1 MLDMSKGFLDER
13 RLLDG
18 PWQMLERDVAR
29 LMLAN
34 AFVDVRIVAG
44 SGDHGGDV
52 LGVKGDQLWVFQ
64 CKHTTTQAPPKSALA
79 EVVNAARYYGAQ
91 RMVVATSRQP
101 GDAFREEQER
111 YRKLGLNIETVGPRE
126 LLQLM
131 AVTPEHPP
139 HGRTLRTYQEVATEC
154 LRTALV
160 ERGRGQLV
168 MATGLGKTVVMAEAT
183 ASLLRDGLVD
193 GDRVLVLAHTRDLV
207 EQLHRSFWL
216 QLPRW
221 VPTHHLS
228 DGEAPAFWEGITFA
242 TIQSAVARLDR
253 LPRFGLVLIDE
264 AHHLGAEIFQRTLAS
279 LEPPML
285 AGVTATPWRGD
296 AYDIDQMLGE
306 PVFRM
311 GIAEGLAK
319 GFLAEV
325 DYRLLADNIDWHF
338 VQSQSKHRYSL
349 AQLNRRLIIPMR
361 DEEAAR
367 QIRAMF
373 DEQGR
378 RAGIVFCPTIEHAH
392 SFVAALRKYEFKSEV
407 ISAETQSRDRD
418 ALMSRF
424 RAGELQIVATVDLFN
439 EGVDVPDVD
448 LVVFMRATHSRR
460 IFVQQLGRGLRISG
474 AKDKVIV
481 LDFVTDLRRV
491 AEVLELD
498 RATRRESVERLGLG
512 ERLVCFNDRSAGSFL
527 REWVLDQA
535 DLMNR
540 EGDAALELPEFDF
553 PRPVAPG
560 GIQ

>member
-1 MLDMSKGFLDER
+1 MLDTTKGFLDER

-34 AFVDVRIVAG
+34 GFVDVRIVAG

-52 LGVKGDQLWVFQ
+52 LGVKGGQLWVFQ
-64 CKHTTTQAPPKSALA
+64 CKHTTTQAPPKAALT

-111 YRKLGLNIETVGPRE
+111 YRHLGLNIETVGPRE

-131 AVTPEHPP
+131 AATPEHPP
-139 HGRTLRTYQEVATEC
+139 QQRMLRRYQESATEL

-160 ERGRGQLV
+160 DQGRGQLV
-168 MATGLGKTVVMAEAT
+168 MATGLGKTVVMAEVT
-183 ASLLRDGLVD
+183 AGLLRDGLVE

-228 DGEAPAFWEGITFA
+228 DGEVPAFWEGITFA
-242 TIQSAVARLDR
+242 TVQSVVARLDK
-253 LPRFGLVLIDE
+253 LPRFGLIFIDE
-264 AHHLGAEIFQRTLAS
+264 AHHLGAEIFQRTLAR

-285 AGVTATPWRGD
+285 GGVTATPWRGD
-296 AYDIDQMLGE
+296 AYDIDQALGE

-311 GIAEGLAK
+311 GIAEGLSK

-338 VQSQSKHRYSL
+338 VQSQSKYRYSL
-349 AQLNRRLIIPMR
+349 AQLNRRLIIPTR
-361 DEEAAR
+361 DEEAVR
-367 QIRAMF
+367 QIRAVF
-373 DEQGR
+373 DLEGR
-378 RAGIVFCPTIEHAH
+378 RAGVVFCPTVEHARN
-392 SFVAALRKYEFKSEV
+392 FVAALRKYGFESEV
-407 ISAETQSRDRD
+407 ISAETPAKERD

-424 RAGELQIVATVDLFN
+424 RAGEMEVVATVDLFN

-474 AKDKVIV
+474 TKDKVIV

-512 ERLVCFNDRSAGSFL
+512 ERLVNFNDHSAGSFL

-535 DLMNR
+535 DLMSR
-540 EGDAALELPEFDF
+540 EGDSALELPEFDF
-553 PRPVAPG
+553 PQPIPPG
-560 GIQ
+560 GVQ